1 MAVLFEK
8 RLAVENILH
17 GRRTGLCPTLTQP
30 SSQRDGM
37 LMRISLVGGAVGAVE
52 CGLIADLAERH
63 GNGMIE
69 LTNRGNLQLRGIGDE
84 NVTEVVDELV
94 RLGFG
99 TDAARTVTISPF
111 AGSVERQARNEI
123 VAALD
128 LAGYAGLSNKFVVHI
143 DDSAGRTAS
152 QRGDIV
158 VRIRRTGTATVRLDH
173 LGEAELPADDLA
185 GLVSAVAACCADHGR
200 QSRLR
205 DALAASTPRH
215 FVAELA
221 SALGHSLRFNPPP
234 EADLASCDVASS
246 DVASSDFAS
255 SDVASSDFVASDV
268 ASSDAAPADPSLS
281 AVEAITDP
289 APAQLDPIGVLAM
302 RRTDAAPFFAIASV
316 PLGRL
321 DPMTLRRLGA
331 LCTDHGIAEMR
342 LTPWKAIAFACTTE
356 AQAKDVLAGA
366 AQLGLAID
374 RSHPSLGVVACIGAT
389 GCWQTELDTLSIARA
404 IIAERSTHGP
414 QSTVAATLTA
424 VSTATS
430 GTVHVSGCDKSCAF
444 SGTAAVTF
452 VGRNDAPGFERIDAG
467 DR

>member
-1 MAVLFEK
+1 MALLFEK
-8 RLAVENILH
+8 RLAVDDISH
-17 GRRTGLCPTLTQP
+17 GRRTGLCPTLTLP
-30 SSQRDGM
+30 SSQRDGL

-69 LTNRGNLQLRGIGDE
+69 LTNRGNLQLRGIGE
-84 NVTEVVDELV
+84 ANVSEVVDELV

-99 TDAARTVTISPF
+99 TDGARTVTISPF

-158 VRIRRTGTATVRLDH
+158 VRLRRTGTATVRLDH
-173 LGEAELPADDLA
+173 LGEAELPVDDLA
-185 GLVSAVAACCADHGR
+185 GLITAVAARCADHGR
-200 QSRLR
+200 RSRLG
-205 DALAASTPRH
+205 DALAASTPRQ

-221 SALGHSLRFNPPP
+221 SALGHPLRFTQLP
-234 EADLASCDVASS
+234 ESDVASS
-246 DVASSDFAS
+246 DVASSG
-255 SDVASSDFVASDV
+255 
-268 ASSDAAPADPSLS
+268 AAAADPSPS
-281 AVEAITDP
+281 AVAVIAGP
-289 APAQLDPIGVLAM
+289 ATARLDPIGVLAM
-302 RRTDAAPFFAIASV
+302 RRTDDAPFFAIASV

-321 DPMTLRRLGA
+321 DPTTLRRLGV
-331 LCTDHGIAEMR
+331 LCADHAIAEMR
-342 LTPWKAIAFACTTE
+342 LTPWKAIAFACATE
-356 AQAKDVLAGA
+356 GQATDLLVGA

-389 GCWQTELDTLSIARA
+389 GCWQTELDTLSTARA
-404 IIAERSTHGP
+404 IIAERSAHGLR
-414 QSTVAATLTA
+414 STVAATVTA
-424 VSTATS
+424 ASPTTN

-444 SGTAAVTF
+444 SGAAVTF
-452 VGRNDAPGFERIDAG
+452 VGRNDASGFERIDAG

>member
-8 RLAVENILH
+8 RLAVDDISH
-17 GRRTGLCPTLTQP
+17 SRRTGRCPTLTLP

-52 CGLIADLAERH
+52 CGLIADLAERY

-69 LTNRGNLQLRGIGDE
+69 LTNRGNLQLRGIGEE
-84 NVTEVVDELV
+84 NVTAVVDELV

-99 TDAARTVTISPF
+99 TDGARTVTISPF
-111 AGSVERQARNEI
+111 AGSVEQQARSEI

-143 DDSAGRTAS
+143 DDAAGRTAT

-158 VRIRRTGTATVRLDH
+158 VRLRRTGTAMVWLDH
-173 LGEAELPADDLA
+173 LGEAGLPADDLA
-185 GLVSAVAACCADHGR
+185 GLVTAVAARCARHGR

-205 DALAASTPRH
+205 DVLAVSTPGQ

-221 SALGHSLRFNPPP
+221 SALGHSLRFTQLL
-234 EADLASCDVASS
+234 ES
-246 DVASSDFAS
+246 DVSS
-255 SDVASSDFVASDV
+255 SDV
-268 ASSDAAPADPSLS
+268 ASSDAAPADRSLS
-281 AVEAITDP
+281 VVAVIADP
-289 APAQLDPIGVLAM
+289 PSAHLEPIGVLAM
-302 RRTDAAPFFAIASV
+302 RRTDTVPFVAITSV

-321 DPMTLRRLGA
+321 DPMTLRRVGA
-331 LCTDHGIAEMR
+331 LCADHGIAEMR
-342 LTPWKAIAFACTTE
+342 LTPWKAIAFACATE
-356 AQAKDVLAGA
+356 AQATDVLVGA

-389 GCWQTELDTLSIARA
+389 GCWQTELDTLSTARA
-404 IIAERSTHGP
+404 IIAERSTHGL
-414 QSTVAATLTA
+414 QSTVAATVAA
-424 VSTATS
+424 VSMATN

-452 VGRNDAPGFERIDAG
+452 VGRNDASGFERIDAG